1 MRVSKARRMRRF
13 IEALADHLK
22 DEEAVEAPEL
32 FRKWNNEHS
41 YGKGQRV
48 RYEGLLYRCLQSHD
62 AQPGWNPVDAPN
74 LWAGVIA
81 LREWMQPGKENPYQK
96 GERVIHSGK
105 VWVSLYDNNSE
116 EPGVSGWEEV
126 S

>member
-32 FRKWNNEHS
+32 FRKWNSEHS
-41 YGKGQRV
+41 YEKGQRV

-62 AQPGWNPVDAPN
+62 ARSGLNPVEAPDFWEGILYERN
-74 LWAGVIA
+74 S
-81 LREWMQPGKENPYQK
+81 RES
-96 GERVIHSGK
+96 R
-105 VWVSLYDNNSE
+105 D
-116 EPGVSGWEEV
+116 SGWEEV